1 MTAGRGPYQTQPG
14 HAPYGAGHNDTV
26 RLPQGAGPDPRAP
39 YGSAAG
45 RRPEA
50 AFEDTQ
56 AMLAA
61 ARGAAPAGGPGDGGH
76 AAAQETRVRG
86 AGPGDRSLDDNETQV
101 AGRFAAEGAAGVRA
115 RRRARGRGAS
125 GPGGPEGPGDDG
137 RGGDGSGDEGSGG
150 GRRRGWKRFL
160 PSWKILVAGFVV
172 VVAGVFGMIA
182 VGYANTP
189 VPQSTQDSVDDRGSV
204 FYYADGKTAIA
215 RMGIKRTPVTI
226 KQIPLHVQDAVIAL
240 ENKTFRTDSGIDIMG
255 MARSLVSTAS
265 GTQLQGASTITQQMA
280 RNYYGGLSQE
290 VSIKRKVKEIFVA
303 VKISK
308 ELPKDEILT
317 RYLNAIYFGRGA
329 YGIEAAA
336 KAFFGK
342 HVWQL
347 TPPQG
352 AYLAGRIQNPSRF
365 DELEQAG
372 NYAAT
377 KERYGIALRNM
388 AEMDPA
394 NYGKYA
400 GIPFEKLK
408 FAKIKTPDIYKGVR
422 GFMLDIVRKELA
434 QRGITKEMLETRG
447 LKVYTTFDKQK
458 MEDAQKVVK
467 ARTAGLDPTIHASI
481 ASVDPRNGR
490 VVAFYSGDD
499 YLRVYGNRAFSA
511 PKQAASAFKPY
522 VLAAWLEK
530 GYSLD
535 SYIDGVSKIKMPGTT
550 EIGNSHAAPY
560 GPINMIKAM
569 ADSVNTVFAQMGE
582 KVGLDSVAQIAKD
595 AGVGEEAKKIPAY
608 RGLNAVDYAVQEQKY
623 QTTIGVAS
631 VTPVEQAAGYSIFAN
646 AGKHADWHTVIKVTD
661 ATGVVLP
668 ELATTR
674 EVITPETAADVT
686 VALQAVVKSG
696 TGTAA
701 NLGTRPVAGKTGTNN
716 AYKDAWFV
724 GFTPRLVTAVGM
736 SKDVPYNK
744 PVGAPGRRQ
753 LKVDKYGQPSKKVKT
768 VFWAEEPMPSF
779 IGGGGTPTQIWH
791 DYMALATAKDPIEQF
806 PPKAGVGQ
814 PNNLV
819 EPKPTPSAT
828 EESEQPE
835 DPFDQSWPDD
845 GGTDDPSVDDG
856 SCQPGDLSCDTPE
869 DTTDDAPFPDD
880 GGGGDIGNGNG
891 NGNGN
896 GGGNGNGNGNG
907 GGDVGTTSPG
917 AAIMSSPEPSHRRP

>member
-1 MTAGRGPYQTQPG
+1 MPVQAG
-14 HAPYGAGHNDTV
+14 
-26 RLPQGAGPDPRAP
+26 L
-39 YGSAAG
+39 
-45 RRPEA
+45 
-50 AFEDTQ
+50 
-56 AMLAA
+56 
-61 ARGAAPAGGPGDGGH
+61 
-76 AAAQETRVRG
+76 
-86 AGPGDRSLDDNETQV
+86 
-101 AGRFAAEGAAGVRA
+101 
-115 RRRARGRGAS
+115 
-125 GPGGPEGPGDDG
+125 GDDDAD
-137 RGGDGSGDEGSGG
+137 RDA
-150 GRRRGWKRFL
+150 K
-160 PSWKILVAGFVV
+160 
-172 VVAGVFGMIA
+172 
-182 VGYANTP
+182 
-189 VPQSTQDSVDDRGSV
+189 DSVDDRGSV
-204 FYYADGKTAIA
+204 FYYADGKTPIA
-215 RMGIKRTPVTI
+215 RMGVKRTPVTI

-240 ENKTFRTDSGIDIMG
+240 ENRTFRTDSGIDIKG

-280 RNYYGGLSQE
+280 RNYYGGLSQD
-290 VSIKRKVKEIFVA
+290 VSIKRKIKEIFVA

-317 RYLNAIYFGRGA
+317 RYLNTIYFGRGA
-329 YGIEAAA
+329 NGIEAAA

-342 HVWQL
+342 HVWEL

-365 DELEQAG
+365 DVLEQEG

-377 KERYGIALRNM
+377 KERYTIALRNM

-394 NYGKYA
+394 KYGKYA
-400 GIPFEKLK
+400 GVPFEKLK
-408 FAKIKTPDIYKGVR
+408 FAKVKTPDIYKGVR

-535 SYIDGVSKIKMPGTT
+535 SYVDGVSKIKMPGTT

-560 GPINMIKAM
+560 GPINMVKAM

-595 AGVGEEAKKIPAY
+595 AGVGEEAKKIPDY

-661 ATGVVLP
+661 AT
-668 ELATTR
+668 
-674 EVITPETAADVT
+674 
-686 VALQAVVKSG
+686 
-696 TGTAA
+696 
-701 NLGTRPVAGKTGTNN
+701 
-716 AYKDAWFV
+716 
-724 GFTPRLVTAVGM
+724 
-736 SKDVPYNK
+736 
-744 PVGAPGRRQ
+744 
-753 LKVDKYGQPSKKVKT
+753 
-768 VFWAEEPMPSF
+768 
-779 IGGGGTPTQIWH
+779 
-791 DYMALATAKDPIEQF
+791 
-806 PPKAGVGQ
+806 
-814 PNNLV
+814 
-819 EPKPTPSAT
+819 
-828 EESEQPE
+828 
-835 DPFDQSWPDD
+835 
-845 GGTDDPSVDDG
+845 
-856 SCQPGDLSCDTPE
+856 
-869 DTTDDAPFPDD
+869 
-880 GGGGDIGNGNG
+880 
-891 NGNGN
+891 
-896 GGGNGNGNGNG
+896 
-907 GGDVGTTSPG
+907 
-917 AAIMSSPEPSHRRP
+917 